1 MLEILKQQVVEM
13 AKTTQLWGMCKHKAG
28 NTSVRDPETGL
39 ICVTPTTVDKNELT
53 VRDIVV
59 LSPQGDIVENLSG
72 LRPTSEC
79 MMHLQAYRTRPD
91 IHAICH
97 THSRFASIFAALEKS
112 IPAVIYECAILNLQQ
127 GIVPVAPFALPGTQ
141 ELALSI
147 IEPLQ
152 QSDAILLGRH
162 GAMTVDVSSYDA
174 VLKSA
179 YLEELAE
186 IYYHMLLV
194 NGLQEPKVF
203 SGEDLAR
210 WSYPQVIR

>member
-1 MLEILKQQVVEM
+1 MLDILKQQVVEM
-13 AKTTQLWGMCKHKAG
+13 AKTTQQWGMCKHKAG
-28 NTSVRDPETGL
+28 NTSVRDPETGF
-39 ICVTPTTVDKNELT
+39 ICVTPTTVDKNLLT
-53 VRDIVV
+53 VRDI
-59 LSPQGDIVENLSG
+59 IENLSG

-91 IHAICH
+91 IYAVCH
-97 THSRFASIFAALEKS
+97 THSRFASIFAVLEKS
-112 IPAVIYECAILNLQQ
+112 IPAVIYECAILNLQR

-147 IEPLQ
+147 IAPLQ
-152 QSDAILLGRH
+152 QADAILLGRH

-186 IYYHMLLV
+186 IYYHTLLV

-203 SGEDLAR
+203 SGEELAR

>member
-1 MLEILKQQVVEM
+1 MYD
-13 AKTTQLWGMCKHKAG
+13 AFAG
-28 NTSVRDPETGL
+28 LPDAAGYLRCLSY
-39 ICVTPTTVDKNELT
+39 TPTLCFHF
-53 VRDIVV
+53 RRA
-59 LSPQGDIVENLSG
+59 G
-72 LRPTSEC
+72 
-79 MMHLQAYRTRPD
+79 
-91 IHAICH
+91 
-97 THSRFASIFAALEKS
+97 KS
-112 IPAVIYECAILNLQQ
+112 IPAVIYECAILNLQR

-147 IEPLQ
+147 IAPLQ
-152 QSDAILLGRH
+152 QADAILLGRH

-186 IYYHMLLV
+186 IYYHTLLV

-203 SGEDLAR
+203 SGEELAR

>member
-1 MLEILKQQVVEM
+1 MLDILKQQVVEM
-13 AKTTQLWGMCKHKAG
+13 AKTTQQWGMCKHKAE
-28 NTSVRDPETGL
+28 NTSVRDPETRF
-39 ICVTPTTVDKNELT
+39 ICVTPTTVDKNLLT

-59 LSPQGDIVENLSG
+59 LSPEGDIIENLSG

-91 IHAICH
+91 IYAVCH
-97 THSRFASIFAALEKS
+97 THSRFASIFAVLEKS
-112 IPAVIYECAILNLQQ
+112 IPAVIYECAILNLQR

-147 IEPLQ
+147 IAPLQ
-152 QSDAILLGRH
+152 QADAILLGRH

-186 IYYHMLLV
+186 IYYHTLLV

-203 SGEDLAR
+203 SGEELAR